1 MTKMTKNNIIQQKSS
16 QFALDIIELD
26 KKLIENKEFVLS
38 KQLLKT
44 AQSNQ

>member
-1 MTKMTKNNIIQQKSS
+1 MTKNNIIQQKSS

>member
-1 MTKMTKNNIIQQKSS
+1 MTKNNIIQQKSF
-16 QFALDIIELD
+16 QFAFDIIELY